1 MPPVPEVAVVG
12 AGVVGLCTARAL
24 RDRGVAVR
32 VYEPGEPGAAQSGG
46 RSRVFRHAHDD
57 PRLVVA
63 ARRARAL
70 WRDWGA
76 RLGVEAVSP
85 AGSVAIGA
93 AVPRRLAV
101 LRADGGVSAR
111 ALEPGE
117 LAELLPWLAPH
128 RGPAMLDPEGGAI
141 RTREVIAALAA
152 GLGDALV
159 RDEVLAV
166 RVRDDGDAEVIA
178 AGERRRVTAV
188 VVCAGR
194 ATDALVRPLGL
205 RLPVA
210 HSAHVRLTFR
220 LRAPATA
227 PVPCLQDS
235 SGAFGEDAVYAAA
248 LPGDREIGLGI
259 AEEVGAEGAGAVD
272 AGLLD
277 ALAARTR
284 AYVARALPGVD
295 PEPVGSRACWVTRL
309 PWGADGVAVWEA
321 GPVRALVGHNLFKLA
336 PALGESL
343 ADLVTGAP
351 AALDLRPE
359 ALLGRAGAQGAA

>member
-12 AGVVGLCTARAL
+12 AGVVGLCAAHAL
-24 RDRGVAVR
+24 RRRGVAVR
-32 VYEPGEPGAAQSGG
+32 VYEPGDPGAAQSGG

-57 PRLVVA
+57 PRLVAA
-63 ARRARAL
+63 ARAARAL
-70 WRDWGA
+70 WREWGD

-85 AGSVAIGA
+85 AGAVAIGA

-101 LRADGGVSAR
+101 LRADGGVPAR
-111 ALEPGE
+111 ALAPHE
-117 LAELLPWLAPH
+117 LAHLLPWLGPYA
-128 RGPAMLDPEGGAI
+128 GPAMLDPEGGAI
-141 RTREVIAALAA
+141 RTREVVAALAA
-152 GLGDALV
+152 DLGDALV

-166 RVRDDGDAEVIA
+166 RVRGEGDAEVVA
-178 AGERRRVTAV
+178 GGERRRVAAV

-194 ATDALVRPLGL
+194 ATEALVRPLGL
-205 RLPVA
+205 RPPVA

-220 LRAPATA
+220 LRAPAPG

-259 AEEVGAEGAGAVD
+259 AEEVGAEAAGAVD
-272 AGLLD
+272 AARLD

-284 AYVARALPGVD
+284 TYVARALPGVD

-343 ADLVTGAP
+343 ADLVTGAAP
-351 AALDLRPE
+351 ALDLRP
-359 ALLGRAGAQGAA
+359 AAQLGRAAAQGAA